1 MAFRTAKPRS
11 GNATDNETG
20 NTTTIEFKPNLPL
33 RIIGFCILGG
43 LGFLMLLNLQP
54 WLDVAELAAKE
65 VKILP
70 FQETLVGIPYLG
82 GLILWCIKN
91 ASKILAIFLW
101 GIVNGLESLPFFLET
116 ALGSKIPA
124 HILRNLNLYRAVAYV
139 AEAIVCWVRYPSYTG
154 GWSAVVR
161 DWPNF
166 DMQLIDWNN
175 MLVFLLALGGFEI
188 CINVAKNIWALM
200 HTLKSAKLKTA

>member
-1 MAFRTAKPRS
+1 MAFGSTKAQS
-11 GNATDNETG
+11 GNATDNG
-20 NTTTIEFKPNLPL
+20 TTIEFKPSWPIRL
-33 RIIGFCILGG
+33 IGFCILGG

-54 WLDVAELAAKE
+54 WLEVADVAAKE

-70 FQETLVGIPYLG
+70 FQDTLVGIPFLG
-82 GLILWCIKN
+82 GLILWAIVN
-91 ASKILAIFLW
+91 ASKILAVFLW

-124 HILRNLNLYRAVAYV
+124 HILKNLNTYRGVAYV
-139 AEAIVCWVRYPSYTG
+139 TEAIVCWVRYPSYTG
-154 GWSAVVR
+154 GWSAVMR

-166 DMQLIDWNN
+166 DMALIDWNN
-175 MLVFLLALGGFEI
+175 MLVFLLALAGFEI

-200 HTLKSAKLKTA
+200 HTLKSAKTKAA